1 MNKRIFR
8 GISLTALAV
17 LLLSMVVIFGALYGY
32 FDNLQASR
40 LRTETALAAQGVR
53 LSGRAYFE
61 DLEPG
66 DYRLTWVAEDG
77 RVLADTESDP
87 ASMENHASRQEIAQA
102 LKNGCGESRR
112 YSDTRMEKTLYY
124 ALRLE
129 DGSVVRLSVATSTVL
144 NLVLGMAQPIC
155 LVLAGALVL
164 SLFLAGRISK
174 KIVAPLNALDL
185 EHPLD
190 NEGYDEL
197 SPLLRR
203 LDVQQQQIR
212 SRTAELKRRQA
223 DFAAV
228 TDSMGEGLVLLGRED
243 AVLSINPAACRLLEC
258 TATTGRDILEV
269 NRSPELRSVLAQAH
283 KGKRA
288 EDLMSIRGRRYQL
301 EGTPVESSGGVR
313 GVVLLFQ
320 DVTERE
326 QAERIRREFTANV
339 SHELKTPLH
348 AISGYAELLSAGM
361 VKPEDMPRF
370 AGNIYTEAQR
380 LILLVEDIIRLSQ
393 LDEGAAGMGREQV
406 NLAQLVRETVH
417 SLDSMASEAQ
427 VTVETELENVS
438 VNGIEQL
445 LSGVV
450 YNLTDNAIKYNH
462 PGGTVAIR
470 LSARGEQAIL
480 QVADTGIGI
489 PEESRERIFER
500 FYRVDKSRSKEVG
513 GTGLGLSI
521 VKHAVMIHRGTIHVD
536 STLGKGTTITVTL
549 PKDNE

>member
-77 RVLADTESDP
+77 RVLADTERDP
-87 ASMENHASRQEIAQA
+87 ATMENHASRQEIAQA
-102 LKNGCGESRR
+102 LKNGYGESRR

-190 NEGYDEL
+190 NVGYDEL
-197 SPLLRR
+197 SSLLRR

-212 SRTAELKRRQA
+212 SRTSELKRRQTA
-223 DFAAV
+223 LYAV
-228 TDSMGEGLVLLGRED
+228 TLSHIFSWFQKITSLRVPIAKYVYIEVMGMFYYAKYHKDGNSFIIVDKQDIRGED
-243 AVLSINPAACRLLEC
+243 KRLL
-258 TATTGRDILEV
+258 
-269 NRSPELRSVLAQAH
+269 AQTLCRQDTNIGADSLIICDTSQH
-283 KGKRA
+283 HISMVSYSRNGMRQPLNGNGIA
-288 EDLMSIRGRRYQL
+288 CLIQYCYEYGF
-301 EGTPVESSGGVR
+301 
-313 GVVLLFQ
+313 LL
-320 DVTERE
+320 ERE
-326 QAERIRREFTANV
+326 AYIKTDAALVGVKIKKTSPFTTAVYLPPAIFSAESCCIPESVYTEEIYIDIGYGRV
-339 SHELKTPLH
+339 PLTT
-348 AISGYAELLSAGM
+348 
-361 VKPEDMPRF
+361 VNT
-370 AGNIYTEAQR
+370 GNIYFNIFLQ
-380 LILLVEDIIRLSQ
+380 IFFKKPSDKISQ
-393 LDEGAAGMGREQV
+393 SPLDSFCSALAAGKR
-406 NLAQLVRETVH
+406 
-417 SLDSMASEAQ
+417 
-427 VTVETELENVS
+427 
-438 VNGIEQL
+438 
-445 LSGVV
+445 
-450 YNLTDNAIKYNH
+450 
-462 PGGTVAIR
+462 
-470 LSARGEQAIL
+470 
-480 QVADTGIGI
+480 
-489 PEESRERIFER
+489 
-500 FYRVDKSRSKEVG
+500 
-513 GTGLGLSI
+513 
-521 VKHAVMIHRGTIHVD
+521 
-536 STLGKGTTITVTL
+536 
-549 PKDNE
+549 